1 MAMLERELLSTPVY
15 QWVVDQVIVF
25 DYYDG
30 PRGGVCALVKPA
42 VEFVFECQDEQHHP
56 DGLDMRIMRV
66 RALPPK
72 SVARLASGLNA
83 LGAGSVHRPIWCP
96 VWTFPSAELRGRAD
110 ELVKDVEAAATVT
123 DVLIATTD
131 MVSFSACWK
140 SGTPGPV
147 GSAIPP
153 VGAPASVP
161 AEKLE

>member
-1 MAMLERELLSTPVY
+1 MAMLERELLSTPVE
-15 QWVVDQVIVF
+15 QWVVDQVVVL

-42 VEFVFECQDEQHHP
+42 VEFVFECQAEQPDP

-66 RALPPK
+66 RALPPQ
-72 SVARLASGLNA
+72 SVARLASGLNS

-96 VWTFPSAELRGRAD
+96 VWRFPSAELRGKAD

-131 MVSFSACWK
+131 MVSFGACWK
-140 SGTPGPV
+140 SGTPGPFSSV
-147 GSAIPP
+147 VPP
-153 VGAPASVP
+153 VGTPAGVP
-161 AEKLE
+161 AEKLD